1 VKIIYPTLQHAR
13 DAHAKVL
20 ELSGGLS
27 GELNAGQLESILTN
41 IQNDDYYPTFVDKL
55 THLCHSLCKF
65 HCFNDGNKRT
75 ALAVTVQMLEW
86 NDCDYCVPSFI
97 REMENI
103 IVAVAENRVGK
114 ALLSSIIAAHVNQ
127 SYADDEALKLD
138 VLEALTRPLS

>member
-1 VKIIYPTLQHAR
+1 MPIVYPSLQDAR

-20 ELSGGLS
+20 ELSGGLP
-27 GELNAGQLESILTN
+27 GELNAGQLESVLIN
-41 IQNDDYYPTFVDKL
+41 IQNDNYYPTLADKL

-86 NDCDYCVPSFI
+86 NDCDYCVPTFI
-97 REMENI
+97 RESENI
-103 IVAVAENRVGK
+103 IVAVADNRVDK
-114 ALLSSIIAAHVNQ
+114 TLLARVIAAHLDQ

-138 VLEALTRPLS
+138 ILDALTRPLS